1 MELYLNVETCEYNMQ
16 KKRIR
21 WNAMKAITTTSPN
34 EKYTQMSLH
43 TVFNKAGTHYEA
55 SSRPHQK

>member
-21 WNAMKAITTTSPN
+21 RNAMKAITTTSLN
-34 EKYTQMSLH
+34 DKYTQMSLH
-43 TVFNKAGTHYEA
+43 TVFKKAGAHYEA